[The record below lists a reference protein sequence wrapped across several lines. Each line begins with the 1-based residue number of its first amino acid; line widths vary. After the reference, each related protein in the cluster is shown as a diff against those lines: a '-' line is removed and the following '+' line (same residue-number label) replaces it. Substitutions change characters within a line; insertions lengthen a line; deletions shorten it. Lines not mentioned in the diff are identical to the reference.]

1 LLLGLPRNLIV
12 LPIRNLIDLLCITA
26 LHFSLKVA
34 KAKRVIDTPAV
45 YPRIVEFLH
54 FNVQST
60 GQKSLCVKAV
70 SGHHKA
76 MFLLN
81 S

>member
-1 LLLGLPRNLIV
+1 MSPKV
-12 LPIRNLIDLLCITA
+12 FDLRRIA
-26 LHFSLKVA
+26 APHFSLKIA
-34 KAKRVIDTPAV
+34 SKRVIVTPAV

-60 GQKSLCVKAV
+60 GQKSHYVNTV
-70 SGHHKA
+70 SGHHNA
-76 MFLLN
+76 MFLLD

>member
-1 LLLGLPRNLIV
+1 MGTSPQFDRVAEKSLF
-12 LPIRNLIDLLCITA
+12 DLLRIA
-26 LHFSLKVA
+26 ASHFSLKVVMS
-34 KAKRVIDTPAV
+34 KRVIDTPAV

-60 GQKSLCVKAV
+60 GQKSHCVKAV
-70 SGHHKA
+70 SGHHNA
-76 MFLLN
+76 TFLLN

>member
-1 LLLGLPRNLIV
+1 MSPQFDCVALNENLR
-12 LPIRNLIDLLCITA
+12 LALYYYITF
-26 LHFSLKVA
+26 LSQGSKF
-34 KAKRVIDTPAV
+34 KRVIVTPAV

-60 GQKSLCVKAV
+60 GQKSHCVNTV
-70 SGHHKA
+70 SGHHNA